1 VLSVFVKVSTA
12 LSTFS
17 SCPAHMEAW
26 LYMTMFAYAAKP
38 FYQSNIRSLAVA
50 SGENPM
56 VNTRARRAPVRS
68 AYIITD
74 CVLLSTRFHY
84 TLET

>member
-1 VLSVFVKVSTA
+1 VLSVFMKVSTA

-26 LYMTMFAYAAKP
+26 LYMTMFAYAAKL

-50 SGENPM
+50 SGENRM
-56 VNTRARRAPVRS
+56 VNMRAPVRS
-68 AYIITD
+68 AYIVTD